1 MKFIVALILCF
12 CNYVFADEATKVC
25 KPPIHTQTLTYQQST
40 NTPINFAGF
49 IIELPSPKKIG
60 YFNEDLILKYDQDRT
75 IYLTYSS
82 NTLTEG
88 RQADYDPVAVFNE
101 AFGISPRQDKN
112 KSEIQA
118 IINHQ
123 RLCDNELINYQI
135 SGINNQVIRTKY
147 QNKFND
153 NTINTYILGKSKDV
167 YMITFKGFSNSEID
181 QLLSTIHKVNSK

>member
-1 MKFIVALILCF
+1 MKFILALILCF
-12 CNYVFADEATKVC
+12 CNYLFAGEATKVC

-75 IYLTYSS
+75 IYLTYST

-153 NTINTYILGKSKDV
+153 NSINTYILGKSKDV